1 MSTITR
7 GYAPGP
13 YGQLHYRIAP
23 FSGAAGE
30 ECGPPLLCLHQTPSH
45 SADWLPIMELLAKGR
60 TVIALDTPGYGMSD
74 GPDAPTTIE
83 DYAATADAFMAR
95 LAEDGVLPAD
105 THTYDVM
112 GFHTGSLVATEL
124 AQSRPERVRR
134 VVVFGLAAYPE
145 DIRQTKLAN
154 LRSAFPEPGAD
165 LAHVE
170 KLWAIIGTL
179 SDPRITWE
187 ERHVSMAE
195 CLRLGSR
202 MPWGYIAV
210 YRYDFLGAMAKVTQ
224 PVLVMN
230 PEDDLWEV
238 TRRTSHLFA
247 NGQRVDMPGV
257 AHGVLKLE
265 TARVVET
272 ITGFLDP

>member
-7 GYAPGP
+7 AYAPGP
-13 YGQLHYRIAP
+13 FGQLHYRIAP
-23 FSGAAGE
+23 YGGPDTE
-30 ECGPPLLCLHQTPSH
+30 ESGPPLLCLHQTPSH
-45 SADWLPIMELLAKGR
+45 SADWLPIMAPLAKGR

-74 GPDAPTTIE
+74 GPDAPSTIE

-95 LAEDGVLPAD
+95 LAQDGVLPAD
-105 THTYDVM
+105 TQSYDVM

-154 LRSAFPEPGAD
+154 LRGAFPEPGAD

-170 KLWAIIGTL
+170 KLWSIIGTL

-187 ERHVSMAE
+187 DRHVSMAE

-210 YRYDFLGAMAKVTQ
+210 YRYDFLGAMAKVSQ

-230 PEDDLWEV
+230 PEDDLWEI
-238 TRRTSHLFA
+238 TRRTSPLFA
-247 NGQRVDMPGV
+247 NGQRVDIPGV

-265 TARVVET
+265 TTRVVET